1 MRKTRVKDHKG
12 FVDSRSR
19 YASDIKA
26 IRNAVSDKARKHN
39 VALIIAIIW
48 TTAINVIS
56 QLILS

>member
-1 MRKTRVKDHKG
+1 MDLWILARDTRL
-12 FVDSRSR
+12 RC
-19 YASDIKA
+19 KA
-26 IRNAVSDKARKHN
+26 IRNAVSDKACKHN